1 MHFLFKGQL
10 CCSRS
15 ETDFSQLFTSSY
27 IGTSYLLA
35 STVFLPFFASIADIY
50 GRHFGL
56 QLSLLFFLIGSAI
69 STGAMNMP
77 MILAGRGIAGIGAAG
92 LLTVR
97 LLSLYSYLPSGV
109 FHSCTHF
116 PHVIAYRSFEL
127 SCRTRYRS
135 IRTISS
141 NRCSFSSIP
150 SVLALGPLLAG
161 FWLRPTFVGYSPSSE
176 GFTGG

>member
-10 CCSRS
+10 CCSKS
-15 ETDFSQLFTSSY
+15 EADSSQLFTPSY

-35 STVFLPFFASIADIY
+35 STVFLPLFASIADIY

-97 LLSLYSYLPSGV
+97 LLSYCYTLTY
-109 FHSCTHF
+109 
-116 PHVIAYRSFEL
+116 
-127 SCRTRYRS
+127 
-135 IRTISS
+135 
-141 NRCSFSSIP
+141 
-150 SVLALGPLLAG
+150 PL
-161 FWLRPTFVGYSPSSE
+161 R
-176 GFTGG
+176 